1 VSIAEDNS
9 WDDRGAVLCEEL
21 ERLPDRYR
29 AAIVLCDLEGLTQ
42 EMAAHRLGWPAGTL
56 RSRLARGR
64 QRLRDRLTR
73 RGLAPSVAPALAWLT
88 GDAPVAAVPATLAEI
103 TTDAAV
109 RLVAKRATTGALAS
123 VGSLTEGVLRAMFF
137 SKIKVITAGALAFG
151 LVAGTALLASRSA
164 DHEQGLSPAPQS
176 ESPPKGRAK
185 ADPNASASSGAQSLR
200 RTAKARLDVARKLRD
215 SMYELF
221 RIDPNANLR
230 EFLSWQNRY
239 GEVVGEVLVKTDADR
254 VRFLEHRL
262 AVLKRTE
269 EFVRDLFKNRIA
281 GSPDVLVAELYRLE
295 AEDRLE
301 KARAAIAATGAPA
314 AGALSN
320 ELEEFL
326 KQDTWAP
333 SYATSGRAAPPR

>member
-1 VSIAEDNS
+1 
-9 WDDRGAVLCEEL
+9 
-21 ERLPDRYR
+21 
-29 AAIVLCDLEGLTQ
+29 
-42 EMAAHRLGWPAGTL
+42 
-56 RSRLARGR
+56 
-64 QRLRDRLTR
+64 
-73 RGLAPSVAPALAWLT
+73 
-88 GDAPVAAVPATLAEI
+88 
-103 TTDAAV
+103 
-109 RLVAKRATTGALAS
+109 
-123 VGSLTEGVLRAMFF
+123 MFF
-137 SKIKVITAGALAFG
+137 SKLKVITAGVLAFG

-164 DHEQGLSPAPQS
+164 GQEQGLSPAPQS
-176 ESPPKGRAK
+176 EAPPRGRAK
-185 ADPNASASSGAQSLR
+185 ANPNASASSGAQSLSS
-200 RTAKARLDVARKLRD
+200 TAKARLDVARKLRD

-239 GEVVGEVLVKTDADR
+239 GEVVGEVLVKTGADR

-269 EFVRDLFKNRIA
+269 EFVKDLRKNGFA
-281 GSPDVLVAELYRLE
+281 GSPGVLVAELYRLE

-301 KARAAIAATGAPA
+301 KARAAIAAAGDPA
-314 AGALSN
+314 AGAVSS